1 MGFSKNNSKAWALL
15 CYVVFIAIAYVAAVE
30 AANGNSSS
38 AGEFNVMQF
47 GAIADGT
54 TDNSE
59 AFGAAWKAACEWKG
73 PSRLLIPE
81 GTFLVGPVLFKGPC
95 PSASPMVVQVKG
107 KVKALTDMSKYPSD
121 EWIVFQY
128 VDGLVVTGGGTFD
141 GQGAS
146 AWRLNQC
153 PKKAHCKLLPTSLKF
168 NFITNGEIRGIHSV
182 DSKLF
187 HMLLFGCKNL
197 NVQSIKISAPADSPN
212 TDGIHVGSSS
222 NITIS
227 RSHIGTGDDCISLGP
242 GSTQVT
248 VKNVFC
254 GPGHGISVGSLG
266 KFSKEEGVQGLHVEN
281 CTISDTTNGLRI
293 KTWAG
298 SDSSSASNFTYEDIV
313 MNNVAN
319 PIIIDQQYCPYSSC
333 PQKGPSRVKI
343 NDISFKNIRG
353 TSASKIAVNLLCSE
367 AFPCQNVQLDD
378 IKLEYNGQGEAS
390 TASCTNVKG
399 VSTGIQIPPTCI

>member
-1 MGFSKNNSKAWALL
+1 MFTFCKP
-15 CYVVFIAIAYVAAVE
+15 
-30 AANGNSSS
+30 
-38 AGEFNVMQF
+38 Q
-47 GAIADGT
+47 
-54 TDNSE
+54 

-146 AWRLNQC
+146 AWSLNQC

-187 HMLLFGCKNL
+187 HMLLFRCKNL

-212 TDGIHVGSSS
+212 TDGIHIGSSS

-227 RSHIGTGDDCISLGP
+227 RAHIGTGDDCISLGP

-254 GPGHGISVGSLG
+254 GPGHGISVGSLS
-266 KFSKEEGVQGLHVEN
+266 KFPKEEDVQGLHVEN

-319 PIIIDQQYCPYSSC
+319 PIIVDQQYCPYSSC
-333 PQKGPSRVKI
+333 PQMGPSRVKM
-343 NDISFKNIRG
+343 NDLSFKNIRG

-367 AFPCQNVQLDD
+367 AFPCQNVKLDD

-390 TASCTNVKG
+390 SASCTNVKG

>member
-1 MGFSKNNSKAWALL
+1 MS
-15 CYVVFIAIAYVAAVE
+15 CVAVE
-30 AANGNSSS
+30 ASSL
-38 AGEFNVMQF
+38 GVFNVMQF

-54 TDNSE
+54 KDNTE

-73 PSRLLIPE
+73 PSSLVIPE

-95 PSASPMVVQVKG
+95 PNASPVVVQVKG
-107 KVKALTDMSKYPSD
+107 KVKASTDMSKYPSD
-121 EWIVFQY
+121 DWIVFQY
-128 VDGLVVTGGGTFD
+128 VDGLLLTGGGTFD

-146 AWRLNQC
+146 AWSLNQC

-168 NFITNGEIRGIHSV
+168 SFITNGAIRGINSV

-187 HMLLFGCKNL
+187 HMLLFGCKNME
-197 NVQSIKISAPADSPN
+197 VQSIKISAPADSPN
-212 TDGIHVGSSS
+212 TDGIHIGSSS

-227 RSHIGTGDDCISLGP
+227 RSQIGTGDDCISLGP

-248 VKNVFC
+248 VDNVFC

-266 KFSKEEGVQGLHVEN
+266 KRPNEGDVEGLHVKN

-293 KTWAG
+293 KTWED

-319 PIIIDQQYCPYSSC
+319 PIIIDQEYCPYASC
-333 PQKGPSRVKI
+333 SHKGPSRVKI
-343 NDISFKNIRG
+343 NNISFKNIRG
-353 TSASKIAVNLLCSE
+353 TSTSKVAVNLLCSR
-367 AFPCQNVQLDD
+367 AFPCENVKLDD
-378 IKLEYNGQGEAS
+378 IKLKYNDQGEDS
-390 TASCTNVKG
+390 TASCTNVNG
-399 VSTGIQIPPTCI
+399 VSAGVQIPPTCL